1 MGSLKRLR
9 PLMKPYNYFLFFMV
23 ITVILTVTM
32 ELLVPSALRY
42 IIDVGI
48 KNSNMQAI
56 WQGVAVMLLAALV
69 GAMATL
75 GQGVCRA
82 RISQGLAYDIRNKM
96 FAHIQSFSFSNLD
109 KMQAGKL
116 MTRIS
121 SDVDMVRHFMSA
133 GLALLLRALLMISGS
148 VVMMF
153 FIDWQL
159 ALIML
164 LLLPLAGV
172 LITGVMVL
180 SRPMFTVVQ
189 QKLGVLNTSVQENLA
204 GVQVVKA
211 FVRER
216 YEMRRFRGL
225 NEAYMGENIKVG
237 RLTAVAMPLLAVIT
251 NVGIVVIVLFGGLSV
266 ISGRLSLGELVAFNS
281 YLLIGMAPVLLL
293 GNVLT
298 MVSRAQASADRV
310 FEVLDTRPAVKIV
323 EAPHRSESLKGRVE
337 FEHVSFH
344 YDSAEVSEYGRLNQ
358 AGNTTRYGGGN
369 VLNDVSL
376 IVEPGQQIAILG
388 ATGSGK
394 SSLIHLIPRFYD
406 VFHGRILIDDV
417 DVRDWEPEALRKQI
431 GVVLQ
436 QTTLFSGTIFENIAY
451 GRPHASLDEVV
462 AAAKAAQAHEFIT
475 KMPEGYDSFV
485 EERGANLSGGQKQRI
500 AIARALFISPS
511 ILIMDDSTSAVDME
525 TEASIQEALV
535 TLMAQ
540 RTTFIVAQRITSVLQ
555 ADQIM
560 VLEHGRLLA
569 QGNHESLLATSPIY
583 QEIYQSQLGDGAPVA
598 GQTGVAKN

>member
-1 MGSLKRLR
+1 MSSLKRIR
-9 PLMKPYNYFLFFMV
+9 PLMKPYNLFLFFMV
-23 ITVILTVTM
+23 ITVILPVTM

-42 IIDVGI
+42 VIDVGI
-48 KNSNMQAI
+48 KDSNMRAI

-69 GAMATL
+69 GAIATL

-82 RISQGLAYDIRNKM
+82 RISQGLAYDMRNAL

-109 KMQAGKL
+109 KMQTGQL
-116 MTRIS
+116 MTRMS
-121 SDVDMVRHFMSA
+121 SDVDMVRSFMSA
-133 GLALLLRALLMISGS
+133 GLALLLRALLMIFGS

-153 FIDWQL
+153 LFDWQL

-164 LLLPLAGV
+164 LLLPLAGL
-172 LITGVMVL
+172 LIAGVMVL
-180 SRPMFTVVQ
+180 TRPMFTVVQ
-189 QKLGVLNTSVQENLA
+189 QKLGALNTSVQENLA

-216 YEMRRFRGL
+216 HEISRFRTFS
-225 NEAYMGENIKVG
+225 EAYMGENIKVG
-237 RLTAVAMPLLAVIT
+237 RLTAVAMPLLAVLT

-266 ISGRLSLGELVAFNS
+266 ISERLSLGELVAFNS

-310 FEVLDTRPAVKIV
+310 FEVLDTEPAVKV
-323 EAPHRSESLKGRVE
+323 ADAPFRSESLKGRVE
-337 FEHVSFH
+337 FEHVSFF
-344 YDSAEVSEYGRLNQ
+344 YDSAEVSEHGRLNQ
-358 AGNTTRYGGGN
+358 AGHTTRYGGGN

-376 IVEPGQQIAILG
+376 VVEPGQQIAILG

-406 VFHGRILIDDV
+406 AFHGRILIDDV
-417 DVRDWEPEALRKQI
+417 DVREWEPEALRAQI

-436 QTTLFSGTIFENIAY
+436 ETTLFSGTIFENIAY
-451 GRPHASLDEVV
+451 GRPHASFDEVV
-462 AAAKAAQAHEFIT
+462 GAAQAAQVHEFIT
-475 KMPEGYDSFV
+475 KMPQGYDSFV

-525 TEASIQEALV
+525 TEASIQEALE
-535 TLMAQ
+535 TCMAG

-555 ADQIM
+555 ADQIL

-569 QGNHESLLATSPIY
+569 QGNHETLLANSPIY
-583 QEIYQSQLGDGAPVA
+583 QEIYQSQLGDGTPVVS
-598 GQTGVAKN
+598 QTGAANN